1 MKLLV
6 LVAAIPF
13 LLVAAFIAY
22 AQWPIAPIPE
32 GSKADSILVL
42 KADRKLI
49 LFSQG
54 RPLKEYRVALGGNP
68 LGPKIEEG
76 DQRTPEG
83 QYVIDYRNDRSAF
96 HLSFHISYPAEKDRT
111 LAAARSVSPGGM
123 IMIHGTGKGMMRAL
137 GRWHQMFDWID
148 GCIALTDGEIDQLWR
163 VVPDGT
169 PIEIRP

>member
-1 MKLLV
+1 MKLL
-6 LVAAIPF
+6 LLTIAIPF

-22 AQWPIAPIPE
+22 AQWPVAALPDGI
-32 GSKADSILVL
+32 KADSILVL
-42 KADRKLI
+42 KAERKLV
-49 LFSQG
+49 LLSQG

-68 LGPKIEEG
+68 VGAKIEEG

-96 HLSFHISYPAEKDRT
+96 HLSFHISYPTQKDRA

-123 IMIHGTGKGMMRAL
+123 IMIHGTGKGIMRAL
-137 GRWHQMFDWID
+137 GRWHRMFDWTD
-148 GCIALTDGEIDQLWR
+148 GCIAVTDREIDQLWR